1 MSAFHGKLLL
11 IENNPEFLDEVQKD
25 IKLIADYP
33 LLVQKTLKDG
43 MKVLEKNRGTVR
55 AAIISSA
62 FFKSETDL
70 LNFKSQIGDIPY
82 VYVSHKENH
91 LLRGHFNPDKT
102 IITPHSYKE
111 ILNFVRPLFE
121 QKANWK
127 EFEISHDEKFV
138 ELQLIDTEYVA
149 IELKDFMVFPQ
160 SYFNIYI
167 KIGQGNFIKVV
178 NAGDESAKDIIDRY
192 AEKGVEFL
200 YLPLKEHEKYLSL
213 CERISTKTFYSVSAS
228 SREKLHST
236 FRLGNEVVRN
246 IQRMGIEPKS
256 LDYAE
261 SFLDQSVS
269 LIKNFKIKDGNLS
282 KFIKDIENNEHS
294 TAISFLAG
302 VIANELG
309 FESLKSVKLVG
320 VAALVHDIGL
330 YHLGPDVDEKTLSPG
345 SDLMLNHAK
354 QGADLLRASGC
365 FDEVVCLAVEQHH
378 MRKRSGDPAFREN
391 NMNLVSEIVGV
402 SDCFYNLVI
411 QGGFEQKNLDYFLL
425 VELKKFSHQIEK
437 GVLTVLDKKR
447 KAG

>member
-11 IENNPEFLDEVQKD
+11 IDNNPEFLDEVQKD
-25 IKLIADYP
+25 TKLIAEFP

-43 MKVLEKNRGTVR
+43 MKFLEKNRGTVR
-55 AAIISSA
+55 AVIVTSA

-70 LNFKSQIGDIPY
+70 INFKSQIDQTPY
-82 VYVSHKENH
+82 AYVSHKENH
-91 LLRGHFNPDKT
+91 LLRGHFKPDKN
-102 IITPHSYKE
+102 IVAPKSYKE
-111 ILNFVRPLFE
+111 VLSFVRPLFE
-121 QKANWK
+121 QRANWK
-127 EFEISHDEKFV
+127 EFEVSKDEKFV
-138 ELQLIDTEYVA
+138 ELQLVETEYVA
-149 IELKDFMVFPQ
+149 MELKDFMIFPQ

-167 KIGQGNFIKVV
+167 KIGQGNFIKIV

-192 AEKGVEFL
+192 AEKGVQNL
-200 YLPLKEHEKYLSL
+200 YLPSKEHEKYLSL
-213 CERISTKTFYSVSAS
+213 CERISTKSFHSVSAT
-228 SREKLHST
+228 SREKMRNT

-246 IQRMGIEPKS
+246 IQRMGIESKS

-269 LIKNFKIKDGNLS
+269 LIKNYKIKDGNLS

-294 TAISFLAG
+294 TAVSFLAG

-330 YHLGPDVDEKTLSPG
+330 HHLAPGVDEKTLSPTC
-345 SDLMLNHAK
+345 DLMLNHAK

-378 MRKRSGDPAFREN
+378 LRKRSGNPAIREN

-402 SDCFYNLVI
+402 SDCFYNLVV

-437 GVLTVLDKKR
+437 GVLAVLDKKR